1 MRKKKEK
8 QWDRKKVEEISQ
20 KLKFDR
26 SVKN

>member
-1 MRKKKEK
+1 MRNKKEK
-8 QWDRKKVEEISQ
+8 HWDRKKVEEMSQ